1 MKKQKK
7 KGKKK
12 MKKLWKVLIPVLVL
26 ALVFA
31 CLFVFGSSAADD
43 AVTVPEG
50 TVVEGGETVVAER
63 WKNGARVAS
72 YKSLW
77 EAYNASSGKGTD
89 TVKVVCDFVAKNALP
104 LSNWRDV
111 TIDLCGHTIYID
123 GSVTYNSKGTDTAM
137 QFVNLAFNTKVNC
150 VFTSSVGRGK
160 IVSTAN
166 ATHEIFNCYTSNV
179 DNPNSVDI
187 SNIDIVSAS
196 TPNIFAT
203 VRHGAIKL
211 TNVKIDA
218 TKKTANKV
226 FSIDTF
232 GNEAFSVA
240 LDFDGVDI
248 TTANISALSVTMTS
262 GTFTG
267 TIKNSN
273 FTTTTSSTY
282 AIELPNVVTDV
293 RFEGCTVSHT
303 STTWGF
309 AVNTTNTKAG
319 STCTFDKCVFT
330 SNQAL
335 FRNVNKD
342 ASHNNTIKFNDCEFT
357 TGNYAIVLNGSKAE
371 FTGSGTRINPTG
383 NFIWDNTQ
391 DSPVTFGYG
400 IRFSKNTKL
409 SNGCAALTAIEPAL
423 VKDGLLPD
431 TFPYVYTVNVEVK
444 FNYPD
449 GTSSTVP
456 TAIGSAPV
464 ATSALD
470 FNAVA
475 VAKAFTAKKMDL
487 AGWATTEGATEALAT
502 LPAVTEEQVGT
513 TVNYYPVLKSIDP
526 SVDYIV
532 ISGENGKY
540 GTAATWGD
548 MIKGTDV
555 TITLLRDT
563 VITTTVD
570 NPAVDLTGS
579 KVKLDLNGK
588 SLTSTTSVPGTTFM
602 FMLRGNSSL
611 AVWSSVPG
619 ATLSLGK
626 SNPLVQANWAVGDFV
641 IGASSVAEVNGENPY
656 SGNMSINAVSSVVT
670 FNNARGNLCLDG
682 VTVKTDNILFDVGFK
697 RTEAGAAATVIVKNS
712 DITSGSCVWQYGGA
726 AGQPVNAR
734 FINSTVSAKTAF
746 FTTTTTAG
754 HKLNIEF
761 NNCYLSGKISDK
773 NGAYSNATN
782 VEGTLKLTG
791 DTYVNGT
798 VAREATFEDGKALR
812 PVVKT
817 VKGVT
822 YTKKVAG
829 ANEIIGVKFNLTLY
843 SSFNLNLYVLSEYGL
858 GGNTVEIDGHTYTKH
873 EYSFAANK
881 IADAQSIKLGSY
893 DAISVSVLD
902 YAKALFALD
911 DSALMSNEKKLM
923 ADALVYANA
932 AAKLIGGSE
941 NANITALLT
950 ANDTYKS
957 TLKTF
962 NGVAKDMTS
971 VSDGFVSAS
980 LDLTSQ
986 PRFIFTIKSGV
997 SVSVS
1002 YTNFWNV
1009 TVTKT
1014 ETDAVGG
1021 QIVIDDM
1028 RIFDFANQFTL
1039 TVGEKS
1045 TTYSLAD
1052 YAANTDVQELCN
1064 ALYTYILTAKAFK
1077 AANPNV

>member
-1 MKKQKK
+1 
-7 KGKKK
+7 

-77 EAYNASSGKGTD
+77 EAYNATSGKGTD
-89 TVKVVCDFVAKNALP
+89 TVKIVCDFVAKNALP

-123 GSVTYNSKGTDTAM
+123 GSVTYNGDAM

-179 DNPNSVDI
+179 DNPNNVDI

-203 VRHGAIKL
+203 VRHGSVKL

-218 TKKTANKV
+218 TKKTENKV

-248 TTANISALSVTMTS
+248 TTTNISALSVTMTS

-330 SNQAL
+330 SDQML

-357 TGNYAIVLNGSKAE
+357 TTKYAIVLNGSKVE
-371 FTGSGTRINPTG
+371 FTGSGTRINAGG
-383 NFIWDNTQ
+383 NFIWDNTK

-400 IRFSKNTKL
+400 IRFSKNNGL

-431 TFPYVYTVNVEVK
+431 TFPYVLTSVGVK

-449 GTSSTVP
+449 GTSSTVFTP
-456 TAIGSAPV
+456 LDTAPA
-464 ATSALD
+464 ATSTLD

-475 VAKAFTAKKMDL
+475 VAKAFTAKKMDF

-502 LPAVTEEQVGT
+502 LPAVTEEQVDT

-548 MIKGTDV
+548 MIKTGTDM
-555 TITLLRDT
+555 TITLLRDIE
-563 VITTTVD
+563 ITTG
-570 NPAVDLTGS
+570 VDLTDS

-588 SLTSTTSVPGTTFM
+588 SLTSTTSASGTTFM
-602 FMLRGNSSL
+602 FMLRQNSSL

-656 SGNMSINAVSSVVT
+656 SGNMRINAVSSVVT

-682 VTVKTDNILFDVGFK
+682 VTVKTDNILFDVGFN
-697 RTEAGAAATVIVKNS
+697 RTDGGATVIVKNS
-712 DITSGSCVWQYGGA
+712 DITSGNCVWQHGGA
-726 AGQPVNAR
+726 AGQPVNAK

-746 FTTTTTAG
+746 FTTTTAA

-773 NGAYSNATN
+773 NGAYSNSTT

-798 VAREATFEDGKALR
+798 VAPEATFEDGKALR

-858 GGNTVEIDGHTYTKH
+858 GGDTVEIDGHTYTKH

-881 IADAQSIKLGSY
+881 IAEAQSIKLGSY

-932 AAKLIGGSE
+932 AAKLIDKAE
-941 NANITALLT
+941 NAEITALLN
-950 ANDTYKS
+950 ANETYKS
-957 TLKTF
+957 DLLTF
-962 NGVAKDMTS
+962 NGEAKDMTS

-986 PRFIFTIKSGV
+986 PRFIFTIKSGAK
-997 SVSVS
+997 VSVS
-1002 YTNFWNV
+1002 YTNFWGV
-1009 TVTKT
+1009 KVTKT
-1014 ETDAVGG
+1014 EADAVDGK
-1021 QIVIDDM
+1021 IVIDDM
-1028 RIFDFANQFTL
+1028 RIFDFANEFTL
-1039 TVGEKS
+1039 TVGEKR

-1064 ALYTYILTAKAFK
+1064 ALYTYIETAKAFK
-1077 AANPNV
+1077 AANPKV

>member
-1 MKKQKK
+1 MKKTKK

-12 MKKLWKVLIPVLVL
+12 MKKLWKILVPVL
-26 ALVFA
+26 ALAVIFTCVLAFA
-31 CLFVFGSSAADD
+31 SSAADTTVTIPDGTVEEGSGTNVVAIIRGGAEVGRYGSVKD
-43 AVTVPEG
+43 AVSAAQSGDTIKFLNDFIVLNGFMFPANKPLTVDFDG
-50 TVVEGGETVVAER
+50 HTLYADSRVNFYSNTFMGRGAVDITFTSL
-63 WKNGARVAS
+63 NGR
-72 YKSLW
+72 
-77 EAYNASSGKGTD
+77 G
-89 TVKVVCDFVAKNALP
+89 KVVYATGATAHFLTLDDNNAEKKATVTNIDFTMRTSGNVFNAMRGGTLTV
-104 LSNWRDV
+104 SDV
-111 TIDLCGHTIYID
+111 TIDKVDGGFTVSLDYPKDDGSNSVLDFDNVDITSTAGNIFNINQSY
-123 GSVTYNSKGTDTAM
+123 GSVTGTFTNVTVSAGARVLNVGKNETACATS
-137 QFVNLAFNTKVNC
+137 FTFTDCNLASSSDD
-150 VFTSSVGRGK
+150 VFYLKGG
-160 IVSTAN
+160 
-166 ATHEIFNCYTSNV
+166 
-179 DNPNSVDI
+179 
-187 SNIDIVSAS
+187 
-196 TPNIFAT
+196 
-203 VRHGAIKL
+203 KL
-211 TNVKIDA
+211 TVTGTKTRIAVTDA
-218 TKKTANKV
+218 TKAFINDNETKT
-226 FSIDTF
+226 SD
-232 GNEAFSVA
+232 
-240 LDFDGVDI
+240 
-248 TTANISALSVTMTS
+248 VT
-262 GTFTG
+262 
-267 TIKNSN
+267 
-273 FTTTTSSTY
+273 
-282 AIELPNVVTDV
+282 L
-293 RFEGCTVSHT
+293 
-303 STTWGF
+303 
-309 AVNTTNTKAG
+309 
-319 STCTFDKCVFT
+319 
-330 SNQAL
+330 
-335 FRNVNKD
+335 
-342 ASHNNTIKFNDCEFT
+342 
-357 TGNYAIVLNGSKAE
+357 
-371 FTGSGTRINPTG
+371 
-383 NFIWDNTQ
+383 
-391 DSPVTFGYG
+391 GYG
-400 IRFSKNTKL
+400 IRFSKNTGL
-409 SNGCAALTAIEPAL
+409 SNGCAALTAIEPTL

-431 TFPYVYTVNVEVK
+431 TFPYVYTTNVEVK

-475 VAKAFTAKKMDL
+475 VAKAFTAKKMDF

-548 MIKGTDV
+548 MIKGTDI
-555 TITLLRDT
+555 TITLLRDIE
-563 VITTTVD
+563 ITT
-570 NPAVDLTGS
+570 AVDLTGS

-588 SLTSTTSVPGTTFM
+588 SLTSTTSASGTTFM
-602 FMLRGNSSL
+602 FMLRGNNSSL

-682 VTVKTDNILFDVGFK
+682 VTVKTDNILFDVGLK
-697 RTEAGAAATVIVKNS
+697 RTDGGATVIVKNS
-712 DITSGSCVWQYGGA
+712 DITSGNCVWQHGGA
-726 AGQPVNAR
+726 AGQPVEAR

-746 FTTTTTAG
+746 FTTTTAA

-773 NGAYSNATN
+773 NGAYSNSTT

-798 VAREATFEDGKALR
+798 VAPEATFEDGKALR

-843 SSFNLNLYVLSEYGL
+843 SNFNLNFYVLSEYGL
-858 GGNTVEIDGHTYTKH
+858 GGDTVEIDGHTYTKH
-873 EYSFAANK
+873 EYSYAAHE
-881 IADAQSIKLGSY
+881 IAEAQNIKLGSY

-911 DSALMSNEKKLM
+911 DSALMSNEKTLM

-932 AAKLIGGSE
+932 AAKFIDKAE
-941 NANITALLT
+941 NAEITALLT
-950 ANDTYKS
+950 ANETYKS
-957 TLKTF
+957 SLKTF
-962 NGVAKDMTS
+962 NGTPKDMTS
-971 VSDGFVSAS
+971 VSGGFVSAS
-980 LDLTSQ
+980 LDLKSQ
-986 PRFIFTIKSGV
+986 PRFIFTIKSGA

-1002 YTNFWNV
+1002 YKNFWNV

-1014 ETDAVGG
+1014 EADAVDGK
-1021 QIVIDDM
+1021 IIIDDM
-1028 RIFDFANQFTL
+1028 RIFDFANEFTL
-1039 TVGEKS
+1039 TVGEKR

-1064 ALYTYILTAKAFK
+1064 ALYTYIETAKAFK
-1077 AANPNV
+1077 TANNPKV

>member
-1 MKKQKK
+1 
-7 KGKKK
+7 

-63 WKNGARVAS
+63 WQNGKLINS

-77 EAYNASSGKGTD
+77 EAYNASGGKGTD
-89 TVKVVCDFVAKNALP
+89 TVKIVCDFVAKNSLP
-104 LSNWRDV
+104 IGNWRDV
-111 TIDLCGHTIYID
+111 AIDLCGHTIYVD
-123 GSVTYNSKGTDTAM
+123 SEVTYNGASYELFNFAYNENVN
-137 QFVNLAFNTKVNC
+137 FVL
-150 VFTSSVGRGK
+150 TSSEGRGK

-166 ATHEIFNCYTSNV
+166 AAKPIFNCSTYKAET
-179 DNPNSVDI
+179 PNNLNI
-187 SNIDIVSAS
+187 SNIDIVNGSN
-196 TPNIFAT
+196 NIVFT
-203 VRHGAIKL
+203 GVKNGTIKL
-211 TNVKIDA
+211 TDVTIDSTYSTDKAARILYADTAVKDGI
-218 TKKTANKV
+218 V
-226 FSIDTF
+226 
-232 GNEAFSVA
+232 VA
-240 LDFDGVDI
+240 GCTVTLDFDGVEFTTSNSSTMTFNMSAGALRGTVKNSKFI
-248 TTANISALSVTMTS
+248 TTTASVYDVE
-262 GTFTG
+262 F
-267 TIKNSN
+267 SN
-273 FTTTTSSTY
+273 V
-282 AIELPNVVTDV
+282 ATDI
-293 RFEGCTVSHT
+293 RFEGCTFSHT
-303 STTWGF
+303 STAWGF
-309 AVNTTNTKAG
+309 LINTRNITAG
-319 STCTFDKCVFT
+319 SACTFDNCTFT
-330 SNQAL
+330 TNQQFMRCETA
-335 FRNVNKD
+335 D
-342 ASHNNTIKFNDCEFT
+342 PSHNNTMKFNNCGFT
-357 TGNYAIVLNGSKAE
+357 TAKYAIVTNGTGLE
-371 FTGSGTRINPTG
+371 FTGSGTRINSTG

-400 IRFSKNTKL
+400 IRFSKNTGL
-409 SNGCAALTAIEPAL
+409 SNGCAALTAVQSAL

-431 TFPYVYTVNVEVK
+431 TFPYVYTTNVEVK

-588 SLTSTTSVPGTTFM
+588 SLTSTTSVSGTTFM

-697 RTEAGAAATVIVKNS
+697 RTDGAATVIVKNS

-746 FTTTTTAG
+746 FTTTTVTG

-773 NGAYSNATN
+773 NGAYSNSTT

-843 SSFNLNLYVLSEYGL
+843 SSFNLNLYVLSDYGL

-881 IADAQSIKLGSY
+881 IADAQSIKLGDY

-911 DSALMSNEKKLM
+911 NSALMSNEKTLM

-941 NANITALLT
+941 NAEITALLN
-950 ANDTYKS
+950 ANADYKS
-957 TLKTF
+957 TLKPF
-962 NGVAKDMTS
+962 NGTAKDMTS

-986 PRFIFTIKSGV
+986 PSFIFTIKSGV

-1045 TTYSLAD
+1045 ATYSLAD

-1064 ALYTYILTAKAFK
+1064 ALYTYIETARAFK
-1077 AANPNV
+1077 TANPEV